1 MRTTI
6 ARVLGTLRALVRRVF
21 CRHDFKRY
29 EVGGIL
35 TVNGFIRDEFEGV
48 LCFKCGKV
56 TCRRKPNAT
65 ADLPAVDGKVL
76 RDVGF

>member
-6 ARVLGTLRALVRRVF
+6 ARVLGTLRALVRRAF

-35 TVNGFIRDEFEGV
+35 TVNGPIRDEFEGV

-56 TCRRKPNAT
+56 TCRRKPNAH
-65 ADLPAVDGKVL
+65 AQPERGA
-76 RDVGF
+76 R